1 MEYKVLVKLYVP
13 EIESSFEMYI
23 PVNKSVSQV
32 LILMNKVVNDVTI
45 GSYPIKQNLELLNRR
60 SNVKYT
66 NEQVIRDTDIKNGTE
81 LIML

>member
-1 MEYKVLVKLYVP
+1 MEYMVLVKLYVP

-23 PVNKSVSQV
+23 PVNKTVSQV
-32 LILMNKVVNDVTI
+32 LVLMNKVVNDVTI
-45 GSYPIKQNLELLNRR
+45 GSYPRKQNLELLNRR
-60 SNVKYT
+60 NNIKYS